1 MPPDPDLR
9 AQFCALAARTD
20 GIATAV
26 SAKNAFC
33 ASTSRFS
40 AHMEAGLHTETGATR
55 RFRLSPL
62 APPSP
67 LNQT

>member
-26 SAKNAFC
+26 SAKNAFW
-33 ASTSRFS
+33 AST
-40 AHMEAGLHTETGATR
+40 
-55 RFRLSPL
+55 
-62 APPSP
+62 
-67 LNQT
+67 